1 MLYNIKLRIM
11 NKILTKQK
19 VVKLCENCLFILG
32 QALVLVLGTFVVGA
46 HGFAIWQLIG
56 QYFN

>member
-19 VVKLCENCLFILG
+19 VANFCESCLLLLG
-32 QALVLVLGTFVVGA
+32 HALVLVLGTFVVGA
-46 HGFAIWQLIG
+46 LGFAIWQLIG

>member
-19 VVKLCENCLFILG
+19 VAKLCENCLFILG

-46 HGFAIWQLIG
+46 LGFAIWQLIG